1 MNFLF
6 ATFTR
11 SVNMKVSVISVIVL
25 VLSLTVSKV
34 LLPHLF
40 AYYETEQQQLNVTAN
55 KPTAKPYYP
64 ELKFAISLLALL
76 QKNEPNE
83 NIFYS
88 PHSVYTTLLM
98 AYFGAGGETDIELK
112 QLLLSTETSKA
123 DAEYAYKLKKEQQ
136 FNRFQN
142 QSIEFTSVEK
152 LYVRTGVR
160 VR

>member
-1 MNFLF
+1 
-6 ATFTR
+6 
-11 SVNMKVSVISVIVL
+11 MKVLVISVIVL
-25 VLSLTVSKV
+25 ATVSEV
-34 LLPHLF
+34 FLPHLF
-40 AYYETEQQQLNVTAN
+40 AYNETEQQQLNVTAD

-88 PHSVYTTLLM
+88 PHSVYKTLLM
-98 AYFGAGGETDIELK
+98 AYFGAGGETEIELK

-123 DAEYAYKLKKEQQ
+123 DAKYAYKLKKEQQ

-152 LYVRTGVR
+152 LYVLTGVR

>member
-11 SVNMKVSVISVIVL
+11 SRNMEVSVISVIVL
-25 VLSLTVSKV
+25 ATVSKV

-40 AYYETEQQQLNVTAN
+40 AYYETEQQQLNVAADD
-55 KPTAKPYYP
+55 KPTAKPYYS

-83 NIFYS
+83 NIFCS
-88 PHSVYTTLLM
+88 PHSVYKTLLM
-98 AYFGAGGETDIELK
+98 AYFGAGGETEIELK

-123 DAEYAYKLKKEQQ
+123 DAKYAYKLKTAQQ

-142 QSIEFTSVEK
+142 QSIEFISVEK
-152 LYVRTGVR
+152 FYVLTGVR